1 MWRILKVA
9 CLSIALSSCATT
21 EPQPPGPGPGEPT
34 FVCGE
39 CDGTKCKP
47 KWFGKQCKAGE
58 DEQGRFCIAQGKC
71 IIGIPLP
78 GVALALESAGSLPPR
93 DDEALAAEE
102 RINRYFRQK
111 VVPKLWSCWK
121 DLKGEGVV
129 TIQHDYIRRADGNWI
144 PYSLRVIGSSLSRDQ
159 NEIAIKCMNQAAQ
172 GTSFASDKWDGE
184 DRDLALVWSWP
195 VPYPD

>member
-1 MWRILKVA
+1 MLQQRSHRPDQLLLLLCEPRGLQA
-9 CLSIALSSCATT
+9 GGERHAL
-21 EPQPPGPGPGEPT
+21 ERP
-34 FVCGE
+34 V
-39 CDGTKCKP
+39 
-47 KWFGKQCKAGE
+47 
-58 DEQGRFCIAQGKC
+58 R
-71 IIGIPLP
+71 
-78 GVALALESAGSLPPR
+78 LESAGSLPPR

-159 NEIAIKCMNQAAQ
+159 NEIAIKCMNQTAQ
-172 GTSFASDKWDGE
+172 GTSFSSDKWDGE